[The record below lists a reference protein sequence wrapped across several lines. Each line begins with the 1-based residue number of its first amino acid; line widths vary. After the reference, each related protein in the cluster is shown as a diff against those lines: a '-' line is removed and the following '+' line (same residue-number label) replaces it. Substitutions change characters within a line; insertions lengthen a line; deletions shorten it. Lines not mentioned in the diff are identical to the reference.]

1 MTPVPNRPTI
11 RIARVIG
18 ILAIATG
25 FVLGIE
31 GLHQP
36 DSMWLATALGF
47 IVAGLCAHI
56 YAFCRTVADN
66 MASRNHRAS

>member
-1 MTPVPNRPTI
+1 MPIPNHPAI
-11 RIARVIG
+11 WIARVVG

-36 DSMWLATALGF
+36 DSIWLTVALGC
-47 IVAGLCAHI
+47 IVAGLCAQVF
-56 YAFCRTVADN
+56 AFYRT
-66 MASRNHRAS
+66 MTGKIASQDHRDS